1 MYLVFD
7 FKILNLQLRV
17 VVYDILDFIRRIEVN
32 VLININR
39 NFNVLI
45 FSEQFY
51 FIIVQESVV
60 FGINIRILI
69 VIDNDGDIVIYEII
83 DQNIV
88 GFNYVREYIF
98 FIFNFGELI
107 VKKLFVG
114 IGISQFIFIVRVRD
128 RRYLERFGIV
138 LVIIFIV
145 RDQFRFQCQSFNVV
159 IIIIEIR
166 GVNEIFLFYIVGVID
181 GDLKVEIVIK
191 LKFGFN
197 FQNLCEF
204 M

>member
-204 M
+204 I

>member
-114 IGISQFIFIVRVRD
+114 IGISQFIFIVCVRD
-128 RRYLERFGIV
+128 RRYSERFGIV

-204 M
+204 I

>member
-83 DQNIV
+83 DQNID

-128 RRYLERFGIV
+128 RRYSERFGIV

-204 M
+204 I

>member
-128 RRYLERFGIV
+128 RRYSERFGIV

-181 GDLKVEIVIK
+181 GDLKVEVVIK

-204 M
+204 I

>member
-88 GFNYVREYIF
+88 GFNYV
-98 FIFNFGELI
+98 
-107 VKKLFVG
+107 
-114 IGISQFIFIVRVRD
+114 
-128 RRYLERFGIV
+128 
-138 LVIIFIV
+138 
-145 RDQFRFQCQSFNVV
+145 
-159 IIIIEIR
+159 
-166 GVNEIFLFYIVGVID
+166 
-181 GDLKVEIVIK
+181 
-191 LKFGFN
+191 
-197 FQNLCEF
+197 
-204 M
+204 